1 MRQSFYLLVLIF
13 FLSCAKEEVQ
23 PYQVIISGKITNASG
38 IKSIRLLE
46 LLTNEPV
53 KDIHFQKDGTFL
65 DTLSLNK
72 GHYLFVLS
80 DDIMNAV
87 PVYINK
93 SDDVSLT
100 FDYKN
105 IEETISLNSNNK
117 EVNDYLYFKRRY
129 NWPKD
134 EKVAKKRREYFK
146 GSEENF
152 KVYVSKQKAF
162 LDSILSSKKL
172 DKKFVLLEKK
182 HLHYN
187 YLYMLSNFEFLH
199 SLYIKDKN
207 FKVSKHFLDELK
219 TIEFNNVN
227 DFNYSYSYRNIYYQK
242 FQKEADFLSKKL
254 EQDKNLIMITQL
266 MKIENEFIRN
276 QLLFKLA
283 KTGITRTKNTQS
295 LFNEFVKS
303 STNESHKTIL
313 RRMYLSK
320 TRLNKGRISPKF
332 TNYRNIDKTTT
343 SLDDLKG
350 KYVYI
355 DFWATWCA
363 PCKKEFP
370 YLKKL
375 EKKYK
380 HDNIHFV
387 SISLDKENKFE
398 LWKKMIKEN
407 NLGGIQLFADK
418 DFDSEFAKEY
428 LITSI
433 PKFVLL
439 DPQGRIISTDAPRP
453 SDKKL
458 EVLFRSLR
466 IKS

>member
-1 MRQSFYLLVLIF
+1 MLDYKFSASYRELYTKYYKEKADSIVRGKKMDRDLTLI
-13 FLSCAKEEVQ
+13 S
-23 PYQVIISGKITNASG
+23 
-38 IKSIRLLE
+38 LLE
-46 LLTNEPV
+46 
-53 KDIHFQKDGTFL
+53 
-65 DTLSLNK
+65 
-72 GHYLFVLS
+72 
-80 DDIMNAV
+80 
-87 PVYINK
+87 
-93 SDDVSLT
+93 
-100 FDYKN
+100 
-105 IEETISLNSNNK
+105 
-117 EVNDYLYFKRRY
+117 
-129 NWPKD
+129 
-134 EKVAKKRREYFK
+134 
-146 GSEENF
+146 
-152 KVYVSKQKAF
+152 
-162 LDSILSSKKL
+162 
-172 DKKFVLLEKK
+172 
-182 HLHYN
+182 
-187 YLYMLSNFEFLH
+187 
-199 SLYIKDKN
+199 
-207 FKVSKHFLDELK
+207 
-219 TIEFNNVN
+219 NV
-227 DFNYSYSYRNIYYQK
+227 
-242 FQKEADFLSKKL
+242 
-254 EQDKNLIMITQL
+254 
-266 MKIENEFIRN
+266 ENEYIRN
-276 QLLFKLA
+276 ELLFNIVETNIA
-283 KTGITRTKNTQS
+283 RTKNVES

-303 STNESHKTIL
+303 STNENHKTII
-313 RRMYLSK
+313 RRIYLSK
-320 TRLNKGRISPKF
+320 TRLNKGKISPKF
-332 TNYRNIDKTTT
+332 TNYRNFDKTTT

-380 HDNIHFV
+380 DDNIHFV

-458 EVLFRSLR
+458 EILFRSLG

>member
-13 FLSCAKEEVQ
+13 FLSCVKEEVQ

-46 LLTNEPV
+46 LLTNQPA

-87 PVYINK
+87 PIYINK
-93 SDDVSLT
+93 SDDLNLT

-134 EKVAKKRREYFK
+134 FKIVKRNRKYFT
-146 GSEENF
+146 GTEENF
-152 KVYVSKQKAF
+152 KAFVSNKMKF
-162 LDSILSSKKL
+162 LDSVLLSKKL
-172 DKKFVLLEKK
+172 TKEFTILEKRN
-182 HLHYN
+182 LYYE
-187 YLYMLSNFEFLH
+187 YLISLSNFEYIH
-199 SLYIKDKN
+199 SLYTRNKS
-207 FKVSKHFLDELK
+207 FKVSKNFLEELK
-219 TIEFNNVN
+219 SIELGNLLDYKF
-227 DFNYSYSYRNIYYQK
+227 SASYRELYTKYY
-242 FQKEADFLSKKL
+242 KEKADSIVRGKKMDRDLTLISLL
-254 EQDKNLIMITQL
+254 ENV
-266 MKIENEFIRN
+266 ENEYIRN
-276 QLLFKLA
+276 ELLFNIVETNIA
-283 KTGITRTKNTQS
+283 RTKNVES

-303 STNESHKTIL
+303 STNENHKTII
-313 RRMYLSK
+313 RRIYLSK
-320 TRLNKGRISPKF
+320 TRLNKGKISPKF
-332 TNYRNIDKTTT
+332 TNYRNFDKTTT

-380 HDNIHFV
+380 DDNIHFV